1 MKKTVIVTWWAWFI
15 WSNFCYHILEKY
27 IDYKVIVIDKLTY
40 AWNLDNLKEA
50 FEKYSGRIKFYKEDI
65 VNKDEIFNIF
75 KKEEPDFVVHFAAES
90 HVDKSIENPY
100 PFLMTNIIWT
110 YSLLEAAR
118 HIWVERFHLVST
130 DEVFWELPLDD
141 MNIKFTEESNY
152 NPQNPYSASK
162 AWADHLVRAYKHTY
176 GMNITLS
183 NCTNNIW
190 PYQFP
195 EKIVPWFT
203 LRALH
208 DLPLTVHGSGNNM
221 RDYIY
226 VMDHCEWID
235 RVLHFWKS
243 WETYFFSTQKETSN
257 IEIANIILEILKKPG
272 TLINYVKDRP
282 GNDTRYAMY
291 YTKSKEDLWWE
302 PKHSFKQSIEETIN
316 WYINNEDF
324 YKESWKKLQEEY
336 QLLNNTL

>member
-1 MKKTVIVTWWAWFI
+1 MKKTIIVTGWAWFI
-15 WSNFCYHILEKY
+15 WCNFVYHILQKY
-27 IDYKVIVIDKLTY
+27 DNYKVVVIDKLTY
-40 AWNLDNLKEA
+40 AWNLDNLKHA
-50 FEKYSGRIKFYKEDI
+50 FETYKDRVVFYKDDI
-65 VNKDEIFNIF
+65 VDRKRMLDIFTDE
-75 KKEEPDFVVHFAAES
+75 KPDYVVHFAAES

-110 YSLLEAAR
+110 YSLLEASR
-118 HIWVERFHLVST
+118 LSWVDRFHLVST

-141 MNIKFTEESNY
+141 LNIKFTEESNY

-195 EKIVPWFT
+195 EKIVPWFV
-203 LRALH
+203 LNALH
-208 DLPLTVHGSGNNM
+208 DKPLSVHWTWKNM

-226 VMDHCEWID
+226 VLDHCEWID
-235 RVLHFWKS
+235 RVLHEWKN

-257 IEIANIILEILKKPG
+257 LEIANVILEKLNKPKS
-272 TLINYVKDRP
+272 LINFVTDRP

-291 YTKSKEDLWWE
+291 YSKAKTELWWE
-302 PKHSFKQSIEETIN
+302 PKHKFEESIEQTIN
-316 WYINNEDF
+316 WYVKNEKW
-324 YKESWKKLQEEY
+324 YKKSWLELQ
-336 QLLNNTL
+336 